1 MAKRYNTDYHRSSN
15 HSFRVIADTK
25 GETAVKY
32 VLSFFL
38 SVFLIITLV
47 CTGLRA
53 VAFNPKSIAQAF
65 TSYSYNRSMLEYI
78 GTFID
83 DKCLENSI
91 DVDYYD
97 VIGYDDVKKI
107 NSSYAYKQFN
117 LAKGEAFEDYSVYA
131 QQVCAEFENQAL
143 SALERSG
150 EDSQS
155 ESIQAKVKAV
165 SAELNAYI
173 CECVEAGK
181 ISNIAHADEIIKLA
195 LNIVACAFGVLS
207 VIVSV
212 ILYYVGRKR
221 YRALRFIAYSA
232 GSAGFTGLALSVALF
247 FKFKSFKP
255 AVYPE
260 YLLCALES
268 HLDYSI
274 AGFFLVSITAI
285 LVYIV
290 LISAVWKLKR
300 KGK

>member
-1 MAKRYNTDYHRSSN
+1 MAKRFNTDYHRSSN
-15 HSFRVIADTK
+15 HSSRVIADTK
-25 GETAVKY
+25 GEAAVKY

-38 SVFLIITLV
+38 SLFLIIALV

-91 DVDYYD
+91 DIDYYD
-97 VIGYDDVKKI
+97 VIGYDDVDKI

-117 LAKGEAFEDYSVYA
+117 LSEGDAFENYSVYVE
-131 QQVCAEFENQAL
+131 QVCAEFENQML
-143 SALERSG
+143 ISLERSG
-150 EDSQS
+150 ENAKSKS
-155 ESIQAKVKAV
+155 VQAKVKAI
-165 SAELNAYI
+165 SDELNAYI
-173 CECVEAGK
+173 CDCVEAGRL
-181 ISNIAHADEIIKLA
+181 SEIAHADEIIKLA
-195 LNIVACAFGVLS
+195 LNIIICAFGVLS
-207 VIVSV
+207 VIVAV

-232 GSAGFTGLALSVALF
+232 GSAGFAGFALSVALF

-255 AVYPE
+255 SVYPE

-268 HLDYSI
+268 HFDYSI
-274 AGFFLVSITAI
+274 AGFFLVSVTAV

>member
-1 MAKRYNTDYHRSSN
+1 MAKRFNTDYHRSSN
-15 HSFRVIADTK
+15 HSSRVIADTK
-25 GETAVKY
+25 GEAAVKY

-38 SVFLIITLV
+38 SLFLIIALV

-97 VIGYDDVKKI
+97 VIGYDDVDKI
-107 NSSYAYKQFN
+107 NSSHAYKQFN
-117 LAKGEAFEDYSVYA
+117 LSEGDAFENYSVYVE
-131 QQVCAEFENQAL
+131 QVCAEFENQVL
-143 SALERSG
+143 ISLERSG
-150 EDSQS
+150 ENA
-155 ESIQAKVKAV
+155 ESKSVQAKVKAI
-165 SAELNAYI
+165 SDELNAYI
-173 CECVEAGK
+173 CDCVEAGRL
-181 ISNIAHADEIIKLA
+181 SEIARADEIIKLA
-195 LNIVACAFGVLS
+195 LNIIICAFGVLS

-260 YLLCALES
+260 YILCALES